1 MSFSFVS
8 PLARL
13 AALAVML
20 LPAAP
25 AAAQQPI
32 HMSLVVPM
40 TGPFA
45 VLGTSQHQG
54 AVLAVEQINAKG
66 GINGRKIE
74 LSVEDSGASPT
85 TAVTALR
92 RSLSS
97 RPVAVLGP
105 IIGTQVLAMSPETQ
119 KEGVPFVVIPGT
131 LKVTQIGNPWLFRFQ
146 VTDMVSRRVVTKFTV
161 ERLKKQRIG
170 IIHVNDEYGIGG
182 RDATIDVLKKE
193 YKLAPVAVEAYG
205 TTDRDVSAQL
215 LKIKNAG
222 ADVLHVQGNS
232 GDIAVVIKQIRQL
245 KIDVPVIASTGLV
258 APATLKLLQPDE
270 LDGIYVETA
279 GVPALESDPRVKE
292 WMKAYE
298 ARWQRTPDWFAMQD
312 YDAVMT
318 LAQVMGAKGA
328 DREAIRRALREQ
340 KFAGLA
346 GEVVADKEGN
356 MYHTSR
362 IFRFEGKA
370 PKLVETISLE
380 PQR

>member
-1 MSFSFVS
+1 MSFPFI
-8 PLARL
+8 PALARL
-13 AALAVML
+13 AA
-20 LPAAP
+20 
-25 AAAQQPI
+25 AAALLMAALPTLAQQSIP
-32 HMSLVVPM
+32 MSLVVPM

-54 AVLAVEQINAKG
+54 AVLAVEQINGSG
-66 GINGRKIE
+66 GINGKKID

-105 IIGTQVLAMSPETQ
+105 IIGTQVLAMSPEIQ
-119 KEGVPFVVIPGT
+119 KEAVPFLVIPGT

-146 VTDMVSRRVVTKFTV
+146 VTDMVSRRVITKFTV
-161 ERLKKQRIG
+161 KRIG

-182 RDATIDVLKKE
+182 RDATIEVLKKD
-193 YKLAPVAVEAYG
+193 YQLTPVAVEAYG

-232 GDIAVVIKQIRQL
+232 GDIAVVIKQLRQL
-245 KIDVPVIASTGLV
+245 KIEVPVIASTGLV
-258 APATLKLLQPDE
+258 APATLKLLEPED
-270 LDGIYVETA
+270 LNGIYVETA
-279 GVPALESDPRVKE
+279 GIPALETNPKVRE

-318 LAQVMGAKGA
+318 AAEVMKGKGP
-328 DREAIRRALREQ
+328 DREAIRHALREQ

-346 GEVVADKEGN
+346 GEIVADKEGN

-362 IFRFEGKA
+362 IFRFEGKT
-370 PKLVETISLE
+370 PKLVETISLK
-380 PQR
+380 PQL